1 MKLIVTDASI
11 WVSRLVPDDSFHL
24 TIKNW
29 MTAQRSEKVEFLAP
43 SLLLAEIGGAI
54 SRRTSSPTLGLRAIA
69 QIKVIP
75 GLRLIE
81 MERSLA
87 EIAANLAAELGLRGA
102 DSVYVAVAVRLNL
115 PLTTLDA
122 DQKTRAA
129 ARVAIQEIL

>member
-1 MKLIVTDASI
+1 
-11 WVSRLVPDDSFHL
+11 
-24 TIKNW
+24 
-29 MTAQRSEKVEFLAP
+29 
-43 SLLLAEIGGAI
+43 
-54 SRRTSSPTLGLRAIA
+54 
-69 QIKVIP
+69 
-75 GLRLIE
+75 